1 MIYIYIYIYIYIIYK
16 LLTPYH
22 SFFISYLNILLSKP
36 LLADVCLPMHIIL
49 SPMEKRFRYHFCG
62 TQKTNRVDMPEWYM
76 SQVLQWIRANDY
88 FLTVVDRDFISVTN
102 ESAVSVRLELMRG
115 LVTLL
120 LDKLNYDLGLSTSM
134 PLRFNHKFSSNNYS
148 DCNIPFEVCYPSFH
162 SNSDD
167 ELLNNAQHFSHLID
181 VVLQTDSKLS
191 KMMYPSDYPRPSD
204 VLSHPKVF
212 SRWLLLEQHLA
223 SDRLKIALRSS
234 SSWFVVDESEGR
246 PQCVDYFI
254 AILHAISSRGR
265 QLSDKVSQ
273 ARFVQVQLNLI
284 HEFYFECVVSL
295 ARGQPELDASMNRSP
310 YSKSKT
316 EKGNETSNVF
326 RSLFS
331 SHGRSLNSQP
341 RTKKASV
348 INQLFKCFV
357 DGVEDP
363 RSSRWILTMNA
374 MKCLHDVMLEW
385 ANDQHYVTFWED
397 LSTRRLLQ
405 FGDPWL
411 KDIGLNTYKTN
422 IMASELKE
430 HESQNEA
437 FNESCSS
444 DTYLGLHGGVFTQ
457 MLLLYSSQIKRMLEE
472 TVKVVLKDLKEKSS
486 LYIRSSD
493 NWLCDTSESGHLGN
507 IKSENANL
515 MMSTNASVFFHA
527 LHDWLY
533 HLSIS
538 VHWKL
543 FSHVWKSIASQLDD
557 YFYNELILMNRFTS
571 LGAAQLRFDLTNC
584 LYSLFNLYT
593 ERPES
598 FFSQT
603 RDACVL
609 LNLLPG
615 TAELLKDTLN
625 ESVSTVRKDDNNP
638 LGSLLELGVYRLT
651 PEEALRIL
659 SLRVIVG

>member
-1 MIYIYIYIYIYIIYK
+1 
-16 LLTPYH
+16 
-22 SFFISYLNILLSKP
+22 
-36 LLADVCLPMHIIL
+36 
-49 SPMEKRFRYHFCG
+49 
-62 TQKTNRVDMPEWYM
+62 M

-88 FLTVVDRDFISVTN
+88 FITVVDRDFISVRN
-102 ESAVSVRLELMRG
+102 ASAVSVRLELMRG

-134 PLRFNHKFSSNNYS
+134 PLRFSHKFSLKHDSDSKISNA
-148 DCNIPFEVCYPSFH
+148 ICYPSLP
-162 SNSDD
+162 SNSDGG
-167 ELLNNAQHFSHLID
+167 LLNNAEHFSHLID

-191 KMMYPSDYPRPSD
+191 KMMYPPDYPRPSD

-223 SDRLKIALRSS
+223 SDRLKIVLGSS
-234 SSWFVVDESEGR
+234 SSWCVVDESEGR
-246 PQCVDYFI
+246 PQCVDDFI
-254 AILHAISSRGR
+254 AILHAVSSRGR

-284 HEFYFECVVSL
+284 HEFYFECVESL
-295 ARGQPELDASMNRSP
+295 TRSQLELDASMNLSP
-310 YSKSKT
+310 LSKSKT

-326 RSLFS
+326 GSLFS
-331 SHGRSLNSQP
+331 SHGGRSPNSQP

-348 INQLFKCFV
+348 INQLIKCLV

-363 RSSRWILTMNA
+363 RSTRWILTMNA

-385 ANDQHYVTFWED
+385 ANDQYYVTFWQD

-411 KDIGLNTYKTN
+411 KDIGLNTNKTN
-422 IMASELKE
+422 IMSSELKG
-430 HESQNEA
+430 HESPNEA

-472 TVKVVLKDLKEKSS
+472 TVKMVTKDLKEKSS
-486 LYIRSSD
+486 FYIRSSD
-493 NWLCDTSESGHLGN
+493 HWLCNTSESGN
-507 IKSENANL
+507 IKSESANL
-515 MMSTNASVFFHA
+515 MMSTSASVLFRA

-533 HLSIS
+533 HLSKS

-543 FSHVWKSIASQLDD
+543 FPHIWKSIASQLDD

-584 LYSLFNLYT
+584 LYSAFNLYT

-598 FFSQT
+598 FFFQT

-615 TAELLKDTLN
+615 TAELLKDTLK

-659 SLRVIVG
+659 SLRVIVD